1 MKKLIAL
8 VALTVLFAS
17 TAAMAYDGITFYGA
31 NLSAH
36 DRVSSTGVALTS
48 VPAILQQ
55 DRANYYKFNKR
66 DPQDQPDGFF
76 TTVNKRLLF
85 QNATIKIDPSL
96 KKKILNGTV
105 GLVAVWVYDDHTM
118 EVTEGLPAQGAD

>member
-8 VALTVLFAS
+8 VVLMVLFAG
-17 TAAMAYDGITFYGA
+17 TAAAYDGITFYGT
-31 NLSAH
+31 NLSAR
-36 DRVSSTGVALTS
+36 DRVNSEGVALTT

-76 TTVNKRLLF
+76 TTVGKRQLF
-85 QNATIKIDPSL
+85 QNATIRIDPSL

-105 GLVAVWVYDDHTM
+105 GLVSVWVYDDHTM

>member
-1 MKKLIAL
+1 MKKIIS
-8 VALTVLFAS
+8 LTVLLLLYA

-31 NLSAH
+31 NLSAR
-36 DRVSSTGVALTS
+36 DRVNSEGVTLTT

-66 DPQDQPDGFF
+66 DPQDQSDGFF
-76 TTVNKRLLF
+76 TTVGKRQLF
-85 QNATIKIDPSL
+85 QNATIRIDPSL
-96 KKKILNGTV
+96 KKKILNGSV
-105 GLVAVWVYDDHTM
+105 GLVSVWVYDDHTM